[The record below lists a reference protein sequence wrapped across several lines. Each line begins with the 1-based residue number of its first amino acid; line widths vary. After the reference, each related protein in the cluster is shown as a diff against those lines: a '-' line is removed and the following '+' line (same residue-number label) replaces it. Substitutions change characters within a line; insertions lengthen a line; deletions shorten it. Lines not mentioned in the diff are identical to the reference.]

1 MLDTFYNSACQKQS
15 EQPKN
20 ELCNESEM
28 DEKMKETFANGHTA
42 ETENTESLAGS
53 SSRNGLSEN
62 NADGNGLQD
71 GNKSDIVDNKQN
83 GFTNE
88 TKASQEG
95 DDKKEKNGIEE
106 DKGRYKVE
114 FHLL

>member
-1 MLDTFYNSACQKQS
+1 MVILPKLKTQNHWLDQV
-15 EQPKN
+15 P
-20 ELCNESEM
+20 
-28 DEKMKETFANGHTA
+28 
-42 ETENTESLAGS
+42 
-53 SSRNGLSEN
+53 RNGLSEN